1 MQTEVSHWPQDRSD
15 SGPERDGQDM
25 GTIKPGN
32 TLSSL
37 VSASTGCPSPS
48 PPRPATH
55 THTRPSLSQHDPH
68 TQAALSPTGPHRS
81 VHTTTDPPSV
91 GRGESTCRLPQL
103 GLFALDLHSGLRPF
117 PHQRFHLLPLPL
129 WSQSHDLGCDAL
141 CTHISDNRM
150 TVFQITESSINSLTR
165 KWFISNFSKH
175 WETNLVAT

>member
-48 PPRPATH
+48 PPTLPHTH

-117 PHQRFHLLPLPL
+117 PHQRFHLFPLPSPQL
-129 WSQSHDLGCDAL
+129 HPIGSKSHPRVNTFPWPRSKTPVLFPRA
-141 CTHISDNRM
+141 
-150 TVFQITESSINSLTR
+150 
-165 KWFISNFSKH
+165 SNFYWVS
-175 WETNLVAT
+175 TLGQLNVATR